1 MPDNHPEFVLPLS
14 KVAHFFNP
22 PPVDPLSS
30 SPSEG
35 LGVSG
40 VEYVISQ
47 LHLNPRGRR
56 IERLV
61 LALPAAEAASSS
73 SDTLTRALHRF
84 AELRIE
90 RERREL
96 ANTYRYGT
104 RVAGISLLILA
115 ICIAIGSLF
124 ASEYMAWMRPLFR
137 HTLEYGFEIL
147 GWVMLWH
154 PIDILG
160 FNVLQI
166 HIRIA
171 PLKTLASIPV
181 EIRTA

>member
-1 MPDNHPEFVLPLS
+1 
-14 KVAHFFNP
+14 
-22 PPVDPLSS
+22 
-30 SPSEG
+30 
-35 LGVSG
+35 
-40 VEYVISQ
+40 
-47 LHLNPRGRR
+47 
-56 IERLV
+56 
-61 LALPAAEAASSS
+61 
-73 SDTLTRALHRF
+73 
-84 AELRIE
+84 
-90 RERREL
+90 
-96 ANTYRYGT
+96 
-104 RVAGISLLILA
+104 
-115 ICIAIGSLF
+115 
-124 ASEYMAWMRPLFR
+124 MAWMRPLFR